1 MFKGSCV
8 ALVTPMHED
17 GRIDFTALEALINWH
32 IQEGTTAI
40 VACGT
45 TGESVTLSHEEQQ
58 KIIQKTLEVVKGR
71 IPVIAGTGTNATQ
84 KVIELCREA
93 KVLGVSACLVVT
105 PYYNKPTQEGLY
117 RHYAAIAEA
126 VDIPI
131 ILYNVPGRTA
141 VDLLPDT
148 VVKLSKIKNIIG
160 IKEATGDIGRLKE
173 LKERCRKDFLF
184 YSGDDA
190 TSMEFMLGGGHG
202 VISVTS
208 NVVPGIMQKMCEAA
222 IAGQAVKAKSINETL
237 ALVHKRL
244 MIESNPIPVKWALNA
259 MGRIAKGIRLP
270 LTPLSEIHIPSV
282 REALIQAGVLNA

>member
-17 GRIDFTALEALINWH
+17 GRIDFSALEALVNWH
-32 IQEGTTAI
+32 IQEGTAAI

-45 TGESVTLSHEEQQ
+45 TGESVTLSHDEQQ
-58 KIIQKTLEVVKGR
+58 KVIQKTLEVAKGR

-93 KVLGVSACLVVT
+93 KSLGVSGCLIVT

-148 VVKLSKIKNIIG
+148 VVKLSKIENIVG
-160 IKEATGDIGRLKE
+160 IKEATGDIDRLRE
-173 LKERCRKDFLF
+173 LRERCRKDFLF

-190 TSMEFMLGGGHG
+190 TSLEFMLEGGHG

-222 IAGQAVKAKSINETL
+222 IAGQAAKAKSMNETL

>member
-32 IQEGTTAI
+32 IQEGTAAI

-58 KIIQKTLEVVKGR
+58 KVIQKTLEVVKGR

-93 KVLGVSACLVVT
+93 KGLGVSGCLVVT

-131 ILYNVPGRTA
+131 LLYNVPGRTA

-148 VVKLSKIKNIIG
+148 VVKLSKIKNIVG

-173 LKERCRKDFLF
+173 LRERCRKDFLF

-190 TSMEFMLGGGHG
+190 TAMEFMLEGGDG

-222 IAGQAVKAKSINETL
+222 IAKQAAKAKGINEAL